1 MLQENSKPA
10 MFLPG
15 FCDEYCLVCDKQS
28 KTCYGA
34 SKNQCNSCNE
44 GYALNKNTCQQIY
57 LVYEQ
62 STFTESRITQINN
75 LSQSASSIL
84 VVSTTVMSLL
94 QNIGPNSSFGILIS
108 GLTFQNLV
116 YLYLFKVNLPK
127 PIYSA
132 LQILSGK
139 LPSQQLSF
147 LNPFSELI
155 DESVIQYQNS
165 KYLEVNLPFNIIIN
179 CGQAVVLFFICSFL
193 SGLFYILIEKV
204 NQEKVRQVS
213 VKPTRV
219 SQKIAALE
227 IKEKRVDLS
236 NDQNGKSY
244 SGKIEIKN
252 KHSSEVAFKVKCN
265 YTAFYSV
272 KPSAAILKPNEK
284 ILLSIQ
290 MHINALKSNFGQHKI
305 QILAY
310 ILEDQ
315 DKQKPSDVNSIDNY
329 FKGDNINKLQKK
341 VLDIHIAQIDKLDMS
356 QIQEVAEVNDQLE
369 SARAS
374 LQYQNAAKI
383 QQDIAQDTIEKR
395 QIEFQTQPIQL
406 PTKREY
412 YGRQAS
418 DMEYK
423 YSILKQ
429 KLEEQEAIQV
439 KIEKEI
445 QFYEQ
450 KQKEVQDQTTNTKRN
465 LNSLM
470 MIVYFLV
477 GVLICLFLK
486 SQNFLFFNNK

>member
-1 MLQENSKPA
+1 
-10 MFLPG
+10 
-15 FCDEYCLVCDKQS
+15 
-28 KTCYGA
+28 
-34 SKNQCNSCNE
+34 
-44 GYALNKNTCQQIY
+44 
-57 LVYEQ
+57 
-62 STFTESRITQINN
+62 
-75 LSQSASSIL
+75 
-84 VVSTTVMSLL
+84 MSLY
-94 QNIGPNSSFGILIS
+94 N
-108 GLTFQNLV
+108 
-116 YLYLFKVNLPK
+116 
-127 PIYSA
+127 
-132 LQILSGK
+132 K
-139 LPSQQLSF
+139 L
-147 LNPFSELI
+147 
-155 DESVIQYQNS
+155 
-165 KYLEVNLPFNIIIN
+165 
-179 CGQAVVLFFICSFL
+179 
-193 SGLFYILIEKV
+193 
-204 NQEKVRQVS
+204 
-213 VKPTRV
+213 

-272 KPSAAILKPNEK
+272 KPSTAILHPNEK
-284 ILLSIQ
+284 IQLSVQ

-315 DKQKPSDVNSIDNY
+315 DKQKPIDANSIDNY
-329 FKGDNINKLQKK
+329 FKGENANKLQKK

-369 SARAS
+369 SARGS
-374 LQYQNAAKI
+374 LQYQNITKL
-383 QQDIAQDTIEKR
+383 QQDLGQEAVEKR
-395 QIEFQTQPIQL
+395 QTELQTEPIQL

-486 SQNFLFFNNK
+486 SQNILFFNKS

>member
-1 MLQENSKPA
+1 ML
-10 MFLPG
+10 
-15 FCDEYCLVCDKQS
+15 EYFDPIP
-28 KTCYGA
+28 THP
-34 SKNQCNSCNE
+34 
-44 GYALNKNTCQQIY
+44 
-57 LVYEQ
+57 
-62 STFTESRITQINN
+62 TQ
-75 LSQSASSIL
+75 
-84 VVSTTVMSLL
+84 
-94 QNIGPNSSFGILIS
+94 
-108 GLTFQNLV
+108 
-116 YLYLFKVNLPK
+116 
-127 PIYSA
+127 
-132 LQILSGK
+132 
-139 LPSQQLSF
+139 
-147 LNPFSELI
+147 
-155 DESVIQYQNS
+155 
-165 KYLEVNLPFNIIIN
+165 
-179 CGQAVVLFFICSFL
+179 
-193 SGLFYILIEKV
+193 
-204 NQEKVRQVS
+204 
-213 VKPTRV
+213 

-272 KPSAAILKPNEK
+272 KPSTAILHPNEK
-284 ILLSIQ
+284 IQLSVQ

-315 DKQKPSDVNSIDNY
+315 DKQVDFTFCDVILFHLSKPIDANSIDNY
-329 FKGDNINKLQKK
+329 FKGENANKLQKK

-369 SARAS
+369 SARGS
-374 LQYQNAAKI
+374 LQYQNITKL
-383 QQDIAQDTIEKR
+383 QQDLGQEAVEKR
-395 QIEFQTQPIQL
+395 QTELQTEPIQL

-450 KQKEVQDQTTNTKRN
+450 KQKEVQDQTTNTK
-465 LNSLM
+465 
-470 MIVYFLV
+470 I

-486 SQNFLFFNNK
+486 SQNILFFNKS

>member
-1 MLQENSKPA
+1 
-10 MFLPG
+10 
-15 FCDEYCLVCDKQS
+15 
-28 KTCYGA
+28 
-34 SKNQCNSCNE
+34 
-44 GYALNKNTCQQIY
+44 
-57 LVYEQ
+57 
-62 STFTESRITQINN
+62 
-75 LSQSASSIL
+75 
-84 VVSTTVMSLL
+84 MSLY
-94 QNIGPNSSFGILIS
+94 N
-108 GLTFQNLV
+108 
-116 YLYLFKVNLPK
+116 
-127 PIYSA
+127 
-132 LQILSGK
+132 K
-139 LPSQQLSF
+139 L
-147 LNPFSELI
+147 
-155 DESVIQYQNS
+155 
-165 KYLEVNLPFNIIIN
+165 
-179 CGQAVVLFFICSFL
+179 
-193 SGLFYILIEKV
+193 
-204 NQEKVRQVS
+204 
-213 VKPTRV
+213 

-272 KPSAAILKPNEK
+272 KPSTAILQPNEK
-284 ILLSIQ
+284 IQLSVQ

-310 ILEDQ
+310 VLEDQ
-315 DKQKPSDVNSIDNY
+315 DKQKPSDISTIDNY
-329 FKGDNINKLQKK
+329 FKGDYTNKLQKK

-356 QIQEVAEVNDQLE
+356 QIQEVAEVNDQLD
-369 SARAS
+369 SARGS
-374 LQYQNAAKI
+374 LQFQNTSKI
-383 QQDIAQDTIEKR
+383 QQDVSQEAVEKR
-395 QIEFQTQPIQL
+395 QIELQDKPIQL

-445 QFYEQ
+445 QLYEQ

-470 MIVYFLV
+470 MVVYFLV

-486 SQNFLFFNNK
+486 SQNFLFFGKK